1 MQLEKDDLQAAKEFS
16 GSKDDLE
23 FVKTNSHESKSTSLE
38 KSIKPEGSGFRSISG
53 LWCNLYSI
61 FVLSKSYQMFNS
73 LLYSFKI
80 IALFY
85 LCV

>member
-23 FVKTNSHESKSTSLE
+23 FVKTNSHDSESTSLE
-38 KSIKPEGSGFRSISG
+38 KSIEPEGSGSRSRPISG

-61 FVLSKSYQMFNS
+61 FILSKSYQMFNS
-73 LLYSFKI
+73 
-80 IALFY
+80 
-85 LCV
+85 